1 MTQAKEKKSQS
12 NNRGQKRATAN
23 ILRRCE
29 DLQANTARIDRP
41 YCTQACLLG
50 LIRGHVLDEKCPN
63 VQAHR
68 KRAQDHSQ
76 NTRFKSRR
84 WRNDRHVLDQPT
96 LARLLD
102 EQLQRPERYN
112 NGDIKSLK
120 RCGWAGALFRIE
132 LLSHGYTFVGKGT
145 VQRLIP
151 YLKIEANMYKQMD
164 TIQGKAIPVYIGNV
178 DLKSPLHLSTRLAI
192 VHFMLLSWAG
202 EETKQCE
209 IESKSL
215 RLETA
220 RTIDDILALG
230 VQLGARSCQNILWNF
245 ELDRAILTDFGFAPL
260 ERAHFERAPIVI
272 DAQKKPEV
280 LG

>member
-1 MTQAKEKKSQS
+1 MKNAPMYRPIERGLKTTAKIPDS
-12 NNRGQKRATAN
+12 RADDGATTDMSS
-23 ILRRCE
+23 I
-29 DLQANTARIDRP
+29 
-41 YCTQACLLG
+41 
-50 LIRGHVLDEKCPN
+50 
-63 VQAHR
+63 
-68 KRAQDHSQ
+68 
-76 NTRFKSRR
+76 SRL
-84 WRNDRHVLDQPT
+84 WPGFY
-96 LARLLD
+96 

-112 NGDIKSLK
+112 NGGIKSLK
-120 RCGWAGALFRIE
+120 RCGWAGVLFRIE
-132 LLSHGYTFVGKGT
+132 LLFHGYTFIGKGT

-178 DLKSPLHLSTRLAI
+178 DLKSPLHLTTRLAI